1 MSDNQDWVT
10 INAILKKKNAVG
22 IEKPIAARIVCKYQ
36 FAVAMFSDKAL
47 AKKLSKAE
55 ARSGKD
61 VRYDEGLNVMV
72 ERFPEK
78 SAREVSEIIT
88 KQMEDN
94 GGTISK

>member
-1 MSDNQDWVT
+1 
-10 INAILKKKNAVG
+10 VG

-61 VRYDEGLNVMV
+61 VRYDEG
-72 ERFPEK
+72 FK
-78 SAREVSEIIT
+78 C
-88 KQMEDN
+88 N
-94 GGTISK
+94 G